1 MIEPTRTEPAP
12 DAGSDSARRLLAAAI
27 ANVFFAEPLFDAL
40 PDVLFFVKDREGRY
54 VVVNRTLVYRC
65 GLRDKSALIGRDATQ
80 AFPSAFGS
88 SYLEQ
93 DQAVLATGVEIR
105 DQLELHLYP
114 DRDPGWCLTCKIPL
128 FDAERKVVGLAGI
141 SRDLAMPDQKHPVYR
156 RIADAASYLQANY
169 DQPIQ
174 LAELA
179 QIARLS
185 VSQLERYFHKIFY
198 LTPRQMII
206 KTRLDAASSM
216 LAGERSITDIAAA
229 CGYHDHSA
237 FTRQF
242 KATVGVTPSDYRALL
257 RQRKP

>member
-40 PDVLFFVKDREGRY
+40 PDVVFFVKDREGRY

-65 GLRDKSALIGRDATQ
+65 GLRDKAALIGRDATQ

-179 QIARLS
+179 QIASLS
-185 VSQLERYFHKIFY
+185 VSQL
-198 LTPRQMII
+198 
-206 KTRLDAASSM
+206 
-216 LAGERSITDIAAA
+216 
-229 CGYHDHSA
+229 
-237 FTRQF
+237 
-242 KATVGVTPSDYRALL
+242 
-257 RQRKP
+257 